1 MQTGMEDR
9 DLDRLV
15 EIELTEIPRVRSAS
29 SDWVDDPLLVVR
41 MRELQDEAD
50 RLRRTLGLEGER

>member
-15 EIELTEIPRVRSAS
+15 EIELTEIPRVRSAL

>member
-15 EIELTEIPRVRSAS
+15 EIELTEIPRVRSAL

-50 RLRRTLGLEGER
+50 RLRRTLGLEDEL